1 VLLTP
6 GAGSGRDHHTLV
18 ALETAL
24 APLPVARVDFPY
36 RRAGRRAPDRQPVL
50 LQCVRDEA
58 GAFALE
64 RGLKPRN
71 IALGG
76 RSMGGRMCSIAV
88 AEGMPAAGL
97 VLISYP
103 LHPPGKPDTLR
114 TGHFPAITVP
124 CLFVSGD
131 RDSFGTPDELEAAT
145 LAIAGTVTHVWIA
158 GGRHDLGRVDDQI
171 IDAVRAW
178 THATFTRAPDPRSKG
193 RSGPDSRSKGRSGP
207 R

>member
-1 VLLTP
+1 MANRKRTRLEGLLLTP

-18 ALETAL
+18 AIETAL

-58 GAFALE
+58 EAFAQE
-64 RGLKPRN
+64 QGVKPRGV
-71 IALGG
+71 ALGG

-88 AEGMPAAGL
+88 ADGLPAAGL

-103 LHPPGKPDTLR
+103 LHPPGKPDKLR
-114 TGHFPAITVP
+114 TEHFPAITVP

-131 RDSFGTPDELEAAT
+131 RDAFGTPDELESAT
-145 LAIAGTVTHVWIA
+145 TAINGPVTHVWVER
-158 GGRHDLGRVDDQI
+158 GRHELDRVDGEI
-171 IDAVRAW
+171 IDAVREW
-178 THATFTRAPDPRSKG
+178 IGLHFTR
-193 RSGPDSRSKGRSGP
+193 
-207 R
+207 

>member
-1 VLLTP
+1 MMLTP
-6 GAGSGRDHHTLV
+6 GAGSGRDHHTLL

-58 GAFALE
+58 AALANE
-64 RGLKPRN
+64 RQLKPRT

-88 AEGMPAAGL
+88 AEGTPAAGL

-103 LHPPGKPDTLR
+103 LHPPGKPDKLR
-114 TGHFPAITVP
+114 TEHFPAITVP

-131 RDSFGTPDELEAAT
+131 RDAFGTPDELESAT
-145 LAIAGTVTHVWIA
+145 SAIAGPVTHVWIER
-158 GGRHDLGRVDDQI
+158 GNHTLDRVDDRI
-171 IDAVRAW
+171 VEAVRVWIRAS
-178 THATFTRAPDPRSKG
+178 FTS
-193 RSGPDSRSKGRSGP
+193 
-207 R
+207 

>member
-1 VLLTP
+1 MPNRRRTRLEGLLLTP

-18 ALETAL
+18 AVETAL

-58 GAFALE
+58 AAFADAHAI
-64 RGLKPRN
+64 KPRA

-88 AEGMPAAGL
+88 AEGLPAAGL

-103 LHPPGKPDTLR
+103 LHPPGKPERLR
-114 TGHFPAITVP
+114 TEHFPVISVP

-131 RDSFGTPDELEAAT
+131 RDAFGTPDELEAAT
-145 LAIAGTVTHVWIA
+145 AAINGPVTHVWIER
-158 GGRHDLGRVDDQI
+158 GRHELDRVDGQI
-171 IDAVRAW
+171 VDAVRDWMQAN
-178 THATFTRAPDPRSKG
+178 FTR
-193 RSGPDSRSKGRSGP
+193 
-207 R
+207 